1 MVATLR
7 AADSFQKR
15 RLLGAILAVRRTGRA
30 SATSVDL
37 LTEPPQL
44 VAERLRPINLALG
57 YLDRRFKPCQQDV
70 EYRLSAGVEH
80 PAHGDL
86 SALATAASNAAQAAA
101 TVSTGFGI
109 GIISSAG
116 FCVRLNNTSP
126 GGIPGHPEGVIGTP
140 STLNPR

>member
-86 SALATAASNAAQAAA
+86 
-101 TVSTGFGI
+101 FGV
-109 GIISSAG
+109 GHRGVESG
-116 FCVRLNNTSP
+116 P
-126 GGIPGHPEGVIGTP
+126 GGGHCQHGLRHRHYLLGRVLRPTEQHFTGRNPGASRGCHR
-140 STLNPR
+140 NAQHA